1 MYSRYYPSRPAGDIK
16 LPQNYN
22 GCAFQKE
29 APAKHETHGFLEVAR
44 PSHLPPSSHRTEM
57 PPPPHDAEEAPVLED
72 LPKAHPVPAGDAA
85 CPPPPAPPKETPLSL
100 FGGKLPFPSGKGEL
114 DFDRILLLSLIL
126 LLWGNESNTE
136 LILCLS
142 LLLFCG

>member
-29 APAKHETHGFLEVAR
+29 APAKHESRGFLEVAR
-44 PSHLPPSSHRTEM
+44 PSPLPPSPRRAEMTPTPLDTEET
-57 PPPPHDAEEAPVLED
+57 PSLED
-72 LPKAHPVPAGDAA
+72 VPKTFPTPNEETA
-85 CPPPPAPPKETPLSL
+85 CPPPPAPPKEAPLSL
-100 FGGKLPFPSGKGEL
+100 FGGKLPISLGKGEL

>member
-1 MYSRYYPSRPAGDIK
+1 MYSRYYPSRPAGDLK

-29 APAKHETHGFLEVAR
+29 MPAKHEPRGFLEVAR
-44 PSHLPPSSHRTEM
+44 PSHLPPPPHRAEM
-57 PPPPHDAEEAPVLED
+57 PPASLDTEE
-72 LPKAHPVPAGDAA
+72 VPAREELSKPFPVTAEDTA
-85 CPPPPAPPKETPLSL
+85 CPPPVPPKEAPLSL
-100 FGGKLPFPSGKGEL
+100 FGGKLPFSFGKGEL